1 MSRAQQISKLK
12 AALVTDGYPRLQ
24 MTMLVGLT
32 GGAGFLCS
40 YGLLHAG
47 LHTIWLRYLLAM
59 CGAYLAF
66 LFLLWLWLR
75 WPRIHFSD
83 LADTLDPTDLLNVG
97 GKTKVPLP
105 SGGRF
110 GGAGAS
116 VAFEAPAAGSP
127 VPAPLLEGFDG
138 GGGAELVEEAVDA
151 ASGSDELFIPIL
163 VILLV
168 LTILL
173 SSLWLIWSA
182 PVLFSELLVD
192 GALSAGLYRR
202 LSHLPRRH
210 WLETA
215 VRRTVWPFLITT
227 ILVVAIGYGMNHLVP
242 EAKSIGEFLAAGSS
256 AP

>member
-1 MSRAQQISKLK
+1 MSRPQQISKIK

-24 MTMLVGLT
+24 MMLLVGLT

-75 WPRIHFSD
+75 WPRIHLSD
-83 LADTLDPTDLLNVG
+83 IADTFDPTDLLHAG
-97 GKTKVPLP
+97 GKAKVPLP
-105 SGGRF
+105 GGGRF

-116 VAFEAPAAGSP
+116 MAFEAPAGNP
-127 VPAPLLEGFDG
+127 VAAPLLESFDG
-138 GGGAELVEEAVDA
+138 GGGADLVEDAVDV
-151 ASGSDELFIPIL
+151 ASGTDELFIPIL
-163 VILLV
+163 VVLLV

-215 VRRTVWPFLITT
+215 LRRTIWPFLITT
-227 ILVVAIGYGMNHLVP
+227 ILVVAIGYGMNQLVP
-242 EAKSIGEFLAAGSS
+242 EAKSIGEFLAAASS
-256 AP
+256 ES

>member
-1 MSRAQQISKLK
+1 MSRAQQISKIK

-24 MTMLVGLT
+24 MLLLVGLT

-47 LHTIWLRYLLAM
+47 LHTIWVRYLLAM
-59 CGAYLAF
+59 GGAYLAF

-75 WPRIHFSD
+75 WPRIHLRD
-83 LADTLDPTDLLNVG
+83 LADTLDPTDLLHVA
-97 GKTKVPLP
+97 GKSKVPLP
-105 SGGRF
+105 GGGRF

-116 VAFEAPAAGSP
+116 MAFEAPANP
-127 VPAPLLEGFDG
+127 VAAPLLESVADS
-138 GGGAELVEEAVDA
+138 GGGADIVEGAVDA
-151 ASGSDELFIPIL
+151 ASGTDELFIPIL

-168 LTILL
+168 LTLLL

-215 VRRTVWPFLITT
+215 VRRTIWPFLITT
-227 ILVVAIGYGMNHLVP
+227 ILVVAIGYGMNQLVP
-242 EAKSIGEFLAAGSS
+242 EAKSIGEFLAAASS
-256 AP
+256 VS

>member
-1 MSRAQQISKLK
+1 MSRSQQISKIK
-12 AALVTDGYPRLQ
+12 AALLTDGYPRLQ
-24 MTMLVGLT
+24 MMMLVGLT
-32 GGAGFLCS
+32 GGAGFLTS
-40 YGLLHAG
+40 YGLLHLG

-75 WPRIHFSD
+75 WPRMRFSD
-83 LADTLDPTDLLNVG
+83 LVDTLDATDLLHVA
-97 GKTKVPLP
+97 GKSKVPLP
-105 SGGRF
+105 AGGRF

-116 VAFEAPAAGSP
+116 LAFEAPANP
-127 VPAPLLEGFDG
+127 VAAPLLESVADSDG
-138 GGGAELVEEAVDA
+138 ANIVEGAVDA
-151 ASGSDELFIPIL
+151 ASGSDELFIPIM

-215 VRRTVWPFLITT
+215 IRRTVWPFLITT

-242 EAKSIGEFLAAGSS
+242 EAKSIGEFLAAASS
-256 AP
+256 VS